1 MSNPQIDAIRKNLA
15 ENPVVP
21 EGATLEE
28 MREGIDS
35 MGEALP
41 APPDV
46 TAAAVD
52 AGGVPSDWV
61 TTPDADGNRAV
72 LYLHGGGYVIGSP
85 KSHRGLMGRLSKATG
100 ARVLGIAYR
109 MAPEDPFPA
118 AVEDSVKAYRWL
130 LDQGI
135 EAVRISI
142 AGDSAGGGLAAAT
155 LVAIRNEGL
164 PQPGCAVF
172 VSPWI
177 DMEGKGES
185 METRAAVDPMVQR
198 DMLLEMAKTYLG
210 DADPR
215 SPLASPLHADLSG
228 LAPIYIQVG
237 DAETLLSDSVRLEA
251 ALKDAGNDVTLEVW
265 DEMIHVWHL
274 FAPILDK
281 GQEAIDRMGEFI
293 RKHA

>member
-15 ENPVVP
+15 ENPVIP
-21 EGATLEE
+21 EGASLQE
-28 MREGIDS
+28 MRDGFDS

-41 APPDV
+41 ASPDV
-46 TAAAVD
+46 TATAVD
-52 AGGVPSDWV
+52 ASGVASDWV
-61 TTPDADGNRAV
+61 TTPSADANRAV

-85 KSHRGLMGRLSKATG
+85 KSHREVMGRISKATG

-130 LDQGI
+130 LDQGLD
-135 EAVRISI
+135 ASRISI

-155 LVAIRNEGL
+155 LVAIRNESL
-164 PQPGCAVF
+164 PQPGCAVLL
-172 VSPWI
+172 SPWI
-177 DMEGKGES
+177 DMEAKGET
-185 METRAAVDPMVQR
+185 MDTRASVDPMVQR
-198 DMLLEMAKTYLG
+198 DVLTHMATTYLG

-228 LAPIYIQVG
+228 LPPILIQVG
-237 DAETLLSDSVRLEA
+237 DSETLLSDSTRFET
-251 ALKDAGNDVTLEVW
+251 ALKSAGVDVTLEVW

-281 GQEAIDRMGEFI
+281 GQEAIERMGEFV